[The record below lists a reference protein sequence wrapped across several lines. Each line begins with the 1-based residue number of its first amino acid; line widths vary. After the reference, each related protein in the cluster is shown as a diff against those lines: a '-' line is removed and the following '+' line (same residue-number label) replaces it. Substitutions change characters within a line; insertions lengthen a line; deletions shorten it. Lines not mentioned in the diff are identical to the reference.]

1 MQVQQQFRRFPG
13 RMLAAILALVAL
25 MAIAA
30 SAGYQ
35 LKAHGF
41 PATGATT
48 TRTTATAPVHPV
60 RVQEPDAV
68 DRNNQGNQASAAAPA
83 AQSRPPAVP
92 DSALDAGRAADSERL
107 AAQVRGIGNSDA
119 LAPECKRRGGSTC

>member
-1 MQVQQQFRRFPG
+1 MEVQQQFRRFPA
-13 RMLAAILALVAL
+13 RMLAVILALVAVV
-25 MAIAA
+25 AFGA

-48 TRTTATAPVHPV
+48 TRTTATAPTHPV

-68 DRNNQGNQASAAAPA
+68 DRNNQGGQGPA
-83 AQSRPPAVP
+83 GAQGAQTGSTAVSDPA
-92 DSALDAGRAADSERL
+92 LEAGRAADSERL
-107 AAQVRGIGNSDA
+107 AVQARSTGNSDK
-119 LAPECKRRGGSTC
+119 LAPACRRHGGPTC